1 MLRITFLTS
10 RVFFQNFNP
19 LSEEESAKENIENF
33 FKGASADLDQVRPL
47 SAHMKLS
54 YLNLLSAADLCGS
67 DAI

>member
-19 LSEEESAKENIENF
+19 VSEEESAKENIENF
-33 FKGASADLDQVRPL
+33 FKGANCADLDQVRPL

-54 YLNLLSAADLCGS
+54 YLNLLSADLCGS

>member
-19 LSEEESAKENIENF
+19 VSEEESAKENIENF

-47 SAHMKLS
+47 SAHMKL
-54 YLNLLSAADLCGS
+54 
-67 DAI
+67 IFEPVERR